1 MYLEDDSNYGGFK
14 RPYPGITFQELLIV
28 ISLMHEMDITSLM
41 SKMGKEYSF
50 SIDTELEPVQG
61 FDDIVVR
68 HEQNKGIVY
77 EFTQVKHNQDGTKKI
92 SVGSLL
98 TKSGKFNLLK
108 YFIAYLK
115 IKNNA
120 KFSGGTKHF
129 LFATNMDLDSPYSIQ
144 HEVRNLRAML
154 SGENKGKELSFV
166 RIDTKDEFLDIGDSA
181 KYRISDSDGSVAQY
195 LKQNMDFIKRKI
207 GKEVSNKEIEDFL
220 NELVF
225 VVNLPHEAQLRE
237 LLLGELSSRL
247 NKKFGYIGD
256 NQIFCNNLLKKISD
270 WVKDIKA
277 RPFSHKEGEE
287 LFREIE
293 QFPKTLSE
301 IEREVKKG
309 NKGIDEIVEQ
319 QRKDS
324 KKLHEIHV
332 AVTAQNNKQI
342 EEPIWFKIIEPVAF
356 FTGRNSELKALH
368 DALQRS
374 TGRQAVILQVATISG
389 LGGVGKSELARKY
402 ACEYKEHYDGNL
414 VWVNAGTQKDL
425 EESFKGLAKELNRRL
440 PEGSKIF
447 ITDEDTEQE
456 KGIRSIIKSVYRYFK
471 DVKSLFIFDNAREYK
486 YIRKFLPSSLHSR
499 HKKPYVLITSHDQKW
514 DSVEEGDIKVI
525 RLNEF
530 CKTEACEFVKKALNI
545 EDNLQDQEIEELTEK
560 LQYVP
565 LALKQATVYI
575 CNKNKKS
582 KLRGYGRFEVS
593 DYLKEFQQHTRKSLK
608 EGDCE
613 GEDRYT
619 EAVSITCTI
628 TMTHIQK
635 EYGCET
641 LNILEIMA
649 YLAPDKIHIE
659 EVFSK
664 LIAEDK
670 EKLWKAVELLDRYSM
685 IDLKEEVASIHRVVQ
700 GITRLKL
707 QKEGQEEEVLR
718 KALELINSGG
728 LAQGSM
734 SHIAFV
740 WGYASTYGKLIDN
753 FYFHSFYVYGGTLFI
768 RKSTPLHLL
777 AESGDCKAISAIIT
791 HIEKYYP
798 GELVK
803 IVNVKDN
810 HGQTLLHIAAKS
822 GNLNVMKCLV
832 NKGASTNTK
841 DKYYNTPLH
850 SAAYAGELDI
860 VKYLI
865 IKNNNINAKGEY
877 GRTPL
882 HIAAINGDLDMVE
895 YLIKRYANIDAKDNC
910 GMTPLHLAAD
920 VGELG
925 IVEHL
930 INEDAYVDARDEHYR
945 TPLFFAAE
953 NGKLNV
959 VKCLIE
965 KGANV
970 NAKNEYGETAL
981 HRVVYRA
988 TFSGDLRIVEYIIN
1002 KGANVNAKNRD
1013 GRTPLHYSALSGSY
1027 NIAGCLIREGSD
1039 VNAKD
1044 KDGNTALHLA
1054 VIRQKVDITRT
1065 LLKHNANVNA
1075 RNNLGNTV
1083 LDCAVDNFQEL
1094 VELLLTHD
1102 ESVEVA

>member
-1 MYLEDDSNYGGFK
+1 
-14 RPYPGITFQELLIV
+14 
-28 ISLMHEMDITSLM
+28 MHEMDITSLM

-50 SIDTELEPVQG
+50 SIDTELESAQG

-68 HEQNKGIVY
+68 HEQNKDIVHK
-77 EFTQVKHNQDGTKKI
+77 FIQAKHNQDGTEKI

-98 TKSGKFNLLK
+98 TKSGEFNLLK

-195 LKQNMDFIKRKI
+195 LKQNMDFIKREI

-301 IEREVKKG
+301 IEREVKEG

-342 EEPIWFKIIEPVAF
+342 EEPIWFNIKHPVEMF
-356 FTGRNSELKALH
+356 VGRKNELQEIYDRLHKSTDKPMAISRIVVIGGSE
-368 DALQRS
+368 
-374 TGRQAVILQVATISG
+374 
-389 LGGVGKSELARKY
+389 GVGESELARKY

-486 YIRKFLPSSLHSR
+486 DISKFLPLSLYPDY
-499 HKKPYVLITSHDQKW
+499 KKPYVLITSRDNKW
-514 DSVEEGDIKVI
+514 EARGDIEVI
-525 RLNEF
+525 KLDIFN
-530 CKTEACEFVKKALNI
+530 KTEALGFIKKSLNI
-545 EDNLQDQEIEELTEK
+545 DDPLQDKEIKELMEK
-560 LQYVP
+560 LQYLP
-565 LALKQATVYI
+565 LALKQVVVYI
-575 CNKNKKS
+575 RNKNKES
-582 KLRGYGRFEVS
+582 KLRGCGRFEIS
-593 DYLKEFQQHTRKSLK
+593 DYLKECQRYTGKSLK
-608 EGDCE
+608 EGVCKDEDC
-613 GEDRYT
+613 YA

-1083 LDCAVDNFQEL
+1083 LDCAVDNCQEL

>member
-1 MYLEDDSNYGGFK
+1 MLEDHPVWGSK
-14 RPYPGITFQELLIV
+14 CSRHGIDYQELWLILF
-28 ISLMHEMDITSLM
+28 LMRVMDKKCPFRLV
-41 SKMGKEYSF
+41 
-50 SIDTELEPVQG
+50 TELKSAAG
-61 FDDIVVR
+61 FDDVVLQCK
-68 HEQNKGIVY
+68 QNKTTIHRFV
-77 EFTQVKHNQDGTKKI
+77 QVKHKQDGTEKI

-98 TKSGKFNLLK
+98 TKSGEFNLLK

-195 LKQNMDFIKRKI
+195 LKQNMDFIKREI

-225 VVNLPHEAQLRE
+225 VVNLPHEAQLRK
-237 LLLGELSSRL
+237 LLLGKLSSRL
-247 NKKFGYIGD
+247 NKKFDYICD

-287 LFREIE
+287 LFREVELWASTLGKIE
-293 QFPKTLSE
+293 QGVKE
-301 IEREVKKG
+301 NNER
-309 NKGIDEIVEQ
+309 IDKVIEQ
-319 QRKDS
+319 QHKDS
-324 KKLHEIHV
+324 KTLHKIYV
-332 AVTAQNNKQI
+332 AVTTQDNKRV

-374 TGRQAVILQVATISG
+374 TVRPAIISQVATISG
-389 LGGVGKSELARKY
+389 LGGIGKSEFARQY
-402 ACEYKEHYDGNL
+402 AYTYGKDYYANVIWINAESVETMKNSFLGL
-414 VWVNAGTQKDL
+414 VKDDRL
-425 EESFKGLAKELNRRL
+425 GISTKGYERDKTIENIVREIYAFFARR
-440 PEGSKIF
+440 
-447 ITDEDTEQE
+447 
-456 KGIRSIIKSVYRYFK
+456 KG
-471 DVKSLFIFDNAREYK
+471 KSLFIFDNAEGYENIKR
-486 YIRKFLPSSLHSR
+486 FLPSSLHPR
-499 HKKPYVLITSHDQKW
+499 HKKPYILITSRDCKW
-514 DSVEEGDIKVI
+514 NVRGESDIKVI
-525 RLNEF
+525 QLDKFGEV
-530 CKTEACEFVKKALNI
+530 EALEFVRKALNI
-545 EDNLQDQEIEELTEK
+545 ENNLQDREIEELTRE
-560 LQYVP
+560 LQYFP
-565 LALKQATVYI
+565 LALGQAVVYI
-575 CNKNKKS
+575 QDRNEES
-582 KLRGYGRFEVS
+582 RLRGDKRFKIS
-593 DYLKEFQQHTRKSLK
+593 DYLKEYQQNAGELLK
-608 EGDCE
+608 KGIYEN
-613 GEDRYT
+613 EDRYT
-619 EAVSITCTI
+619 KTVLTTWNV
-628 TMTHIQK
+628 TMTYICK
-635 EYGCET
+635 EYGFEA
-641 LNILEIMA
+641 LSILEIMA
-649 YLAPDKIHIE
+649 YLAPDNICIKEI
-659 EVFSK
+659 FSK
-664 LIAEDK
+664 LITDDK
-670 EKLWKAVELLDRYSM
+670 AKLWNAVELLNRYSM
-685 IDLKEEVASIHRVVQ
+685 IKLREGVVNIHSLVQ
-700 GITRLKL
+700 KVTRLKL
-707 QKEGQEEEVLR
+707 QENRQEEEVLR

-753 FYFHSFYVYGGTLFI
+753 FYFNSFYVYGGTLFI

-841 DKYYNTPLH
+841 DKYDNTPLH

-981 HRVVYRA
+981 HRVVYKA
-988 TFSGDLRIVEYIIN
+988 TFSGDLRIVEFLIN
-1002 KGANVNAKNRD
+1002 KGANVNARD
-1013 GRTPLHYSALSGSY
+1013 RNSRTLLHYSALSGSC
-1027 NIAGCLIREGSD
+1027 NIAECLIREGANI
-1039 VNAKD
+1039 NAKD

-1075 RNNLGNTV
+1075 KNNEGKTA
-1083 LDCAVDNFQEL
+1083 LDYVTDNQEL

>member
-1 MYLEDDSNYGGFK
+1 
-14 RPYPGITFQELLIV
+14 
-28 ISLMHEMDITSLM
+28 MDITSLM

-92 SVGSLL
+92 SV
-98 TKSGKFNLLK
+98 
-108 YFIAYLK
+108 
-115 IKNNA
+115 
-120 KFSGGTKHF
+120 
-129 LFATNMDLDSPYSIQ
+129 
-144 HEVRNLRAML
+144 
-154 SGENKGKELSFV
+154 
-166 RIDTKDEFLDIGDSA
+166 
-181 KYRISDSDGSVAQY
+181 
-195 LKQNMDFIKRKI
+195 
-207 GKEVSNKEIEDFL
+207 
-220 NELVF
+220 
-225 VVNLPHEAQLRE
+225 
-237 LLLGELSSRL
+237 
-247 NKKFGYIGD
+247 
-256 NQIFCNNLLKKISD
+256 
-270 WVKDIKA
+270 
-277 RPFSHKEGEE
+277 
-287 LFREIE
+287 
-293 QFPKTLSE
+293 
-301 IEREVKKG
+301 
-309 NKGIDEIVEQ
+309 
-319 QRKDS
+319 
-324 KKLHEIHV
+324 
-332 AVTAQNNKQI
+332 
-342 EEPIWFKIIEPVAF
+342 
-356 FTGRNSELKALH
+356 
-368 DALQRS
+368 
-374 TGRQAVILQVATISG
+374 ATISG

-440 PEGSKIF
+440 PE
-447 ITDEDTEQE
+447 
-456 KGIRSIIKSVYRYFK
+456 
-471 DVKSLFIFDNAREYK
+471 
-486 YIRKFLPSSLHSR
+486 
-499 HKKPYVLITSHDQKW
+499 
-514 DSVEEGDIKVI
+514 
-525 RLNEF
+525 
-530 CKTEACEFVKKALNI
+530 EACEFVKKALNI